1 MKQLNK
7 VLSLLLSTVMLMA
20 LMCGIFVTPASAA
33 TSNLDKIQEYE
44 IKVDIRQD
52 GTMDIR
58 YSITWEVLSDKN
70 GSEPLTWVNVGIPN
84 EHVDQ
89 IQALT
94 DNINTIRYSHSNG
107 GDYVRIDFTEK
118 HYKGDVFT
126 FEFAIHQSYMYLLD
140 HHNVV
145 RYSFTPG
152 WFEDIE
158 IDIMK
163 IEWVRTDNIIE
174 NDSNEQ
180 SNDYYIWS
188 YADLPEGK
196 RITANVKYDSA
207 GFYVDENQQYQEK
220 SSDMSAFAVVL
231 IVIAVVLVIL
241 FILALIADDG
251 YGGGSGGV
259 FISSGC
265 AHSSCACAGCASCAC
280 ACACAGGGRAGCST
294 KDFYSNKSV
303 VVDVDTFNKAA
314 ETVKKSI

>member
-1 MKQLNK
+1 MKQFK
-7 VLSLLLSTVMLMA
+7 KFFILSFVTVMLMI
-20 LMCGIFVTPASAA
+20 LMCSIFATPASAA

-94 DNINTIRYSHSNG
+94 DNIDTIKYSNSNG
-107 GDYVRIDFTEK
+107 GDYVRIDFTKK
-118 HYKGDVFT
+118 HYQGDVFT

-140 HHNVV
+140 QDNVV

-158 IDIMK
+158 IDNMK
-163 IEWVRTDNIIE
+163 IEWVRTGNIIE

-180 SNDYYIWS
+180 SSKYYIWS
-188 YADLPEGK
+188 YANLPEGE
-196 RITANVKYDSA
+196 RVTANVKYNSD

-220 SSDMSAFAVVL
+220 SSGSDAFGVII
-231 IVIAVVLVIL
+231 IVIIVILVVVVLVII
-241 FILALIADDG
+241 FVDDG
-251 YGGGSGGV
+251 
-259 FISSGC
+259 
-265 AHSSCACAGCASCAC
+265 
-280 ACACAGGGRAGCST
+280 
-294 KDFYSNKSV
+294 
-303 VVDVDTFNKAA
+303 
-314 ETVKKSI
+314 